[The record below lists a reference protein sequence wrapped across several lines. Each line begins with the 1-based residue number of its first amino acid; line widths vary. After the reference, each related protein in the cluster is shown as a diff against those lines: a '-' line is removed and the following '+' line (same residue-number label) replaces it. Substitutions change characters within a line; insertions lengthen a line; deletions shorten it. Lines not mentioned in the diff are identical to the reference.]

1 MVIAVDEMLPN
12 SDFVWFGQNGIE
24 KVSLSRFVGSKKV
37 VIFGVPGAFTPTCHS
52 AHVPSF
58 IRTKNDFKKK
68 GIDTIICIS
77 VNDPHVLKAWG
88 EVTGATEAGI
98 IMLGDAEAKFTTML
112 GMDFNAPGVG
122 LINRSK
128 RYSLFAINGKII
140 IFNEEQS
147 RGECITSAGEVLLRS
162 IKEL

>member
-68 GIDTIICIS
+68 GIDTIICIC
-77 VNDPHVLKAWG
+77 L
-88 EVTGATEAGI
+88 
-98 IMLGDAEAKFTTML
+98 L
-112 GMDFNAPGVG
+112 
-122 LINRSK
+122 
-128 RYSLFAINGKII
+128 Y
-140 IFNEEQS
+140 
-147 RGECITSAGEVLLRS
+147 TSPSPRD
-162 IKEL
+162 